1 MCTYSRNSLYNNLLY
16 RQHVSVAFLC
26 RERSALLWIYECA
39 ELPGKLLLWGN
50 TATNGTKLSTSC
62 HIFSRRNPVFP
73 HFVAVNVSVVLTQRG
88 FGYQGASSQIEYL
101 AAAHFFCLAAF
112 KCDCLHTS
120 VMDVCLSTASPSASA
135 DTSNSYH
142 TLTLFISVFTCKQ
155 LLLATS
161 CF

>member
-1 MCTYSRNSLYNNLLY
+1 MLHKQL
-16 RQHVSVAFLC
+16 VSVAFPY
-26 RERSALLWIYECA
+26 RERPGRLWIHDCS
-39 ELPGKLLLWGN
+39 ELSGKLLLWGN
-50 TATNGTKLSTSC
+50 NSTDGTKLSTSC

-73 HFVAVNVSVVLTQRG
+73 HFVAVNYSVVLTQRG
-88 FGYQGASSQIEYL
+88 FGYQDSSSQIEYL

-155 LLLATS
+155 LLLSSS